1 MRNGDRFHGQTIFP
15 NSNRRCHLSN
25 HELHS
30 TPNPQETQMKTT
42 LITSAMAAA
51 ISFAAAGAAVAGPA
65 ATPGFEHEKCYGIVK
80 AGKNDCQTA
89 THSCAGTATKDAQ
102 GDSWI
107 YVPAGTCDKIAG
119 GSAQPKA

>member
-1 MRNGDRFHGQTIFP
+1 
-15 NSNRRCHLSN
+15 
-25 HELHS
+25 
-30 TPNPQETQMKTT
+30 MKTT

-51 ISFAAAGAAVAGPA
+51 ISFAAAGAAFAGPA
-65 ATPGFEHEKCYGIVK
+65 ATPGFDHEKCYGVAK
-80 AGKNDCQTA
+80 AAKNDCQTA

>member
-1 MRNGDRFHGQTIFP
+1 
-15 NSNRRCHLSN
+15 
-25 HELHS
+25 
-30 TPNPQETQMKTT
+30 MKTT

-51 ISFAAAGAAVAGPA
+51 ISFAAAGAAFAGPA
-65 ATPGFEHEKCYGIVK
+65 ATPNFEHEKCYGVVK

-89 THSCAGTATKDAQ
+89 SHSCAGTATMDDQA
-102 GDSWI
+102 DSWI

>member
-1 MRNGDRFHGQTIFP
+1 
-15 NSNRRCHLSN
+15 
-25 HELHS
+25 
-30 TPNPQETQMKTT
+30 MKTT

-51 ISFAAAGAAVAGPA
+51 ISFAAAGAAFAGPA
-65 ATPGFEHEKCYGIVK
+65 ATPGFEHEKCYGIAK